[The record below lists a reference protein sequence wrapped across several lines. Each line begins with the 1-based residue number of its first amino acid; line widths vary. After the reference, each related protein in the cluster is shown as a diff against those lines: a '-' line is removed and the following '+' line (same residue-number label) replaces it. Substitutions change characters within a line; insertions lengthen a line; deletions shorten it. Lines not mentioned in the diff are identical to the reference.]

1 MLIPFITIKF
11 ADKTPIIRSNRYNI
25 IYMKL
30 HPLWALA
37 FGAVLL
43 TGCDAYKK
51 VPYFQDLQ
59 ANPEAQI
66 VSIPMQ
72 ALTIQPGDKL
82 SVVVSSARTPDQ
94 AAQFNLP
101 LSAQSVGFASYG
113 NNNVMPYYVDTKG
126 NIDFPVLGKIRVAGL
141 TREALANEVKT
152 ALVKQ
157 QLLRDAVVTVEML
170 NQYVNVLGEVNR
182 PGRVNIDRDNLTL
195 LEAISQ
201 CGDLTIYGER
211 NQVWVLRQEGNK
223 QVPYRVDLSNAEQVY
238 ASPVYQLKQ
247 NDVIYVQPNITK
259 QRQSLPWAN
268 SWQNPSIY
276 ISITSVLMSVAVLV
290 VNLVRK

>member
-1 MLIPFITIKF
+1 
-11 ADKTPIIRSNRYNI
+11 
-25 IYMKL
+25 MKL
-30 HPLWALA
+30 NPFWALA
-37 FGAVLL
+37 FGALLL

-59 ANPEAQI
+59 TNPELQ
-66 VSIPMQ
+66 VVNLPMQ
-72 ALTIQPGDKL
+72 SLTIQPGDKL
-82 SVVVSSARTPDQ
+82 NIVVSSSRTPEQ

-101 LSAQSVGFASYG
+101 LSANSVGYMSYG
-113 NNNVMPYYVDTKG
+113 GNSVMPYYVDTKG
-126 NIDFPVLGKIRVAGL
+126 NIDFPVLGKMRVAGL
-141 TREALANEVKT
+141 TREALADEVKT

-182 PGRVNIDRDNLTL
+182 PGRVNIERDQLTI
-195 LEAISQ
+195 LEAVSQ

-211 NQVWVLRQEGNK
+211 DQVWVLRQEGSK
-223 QVPYRVDLSNAEQVY
+223 QVPYRVDLSNAEKLY
-238 ASPVYQLKQ
+238 SSPVYQLKQ
-247 NDVIYVQPNITK
+247 NDVVYVQPNVTK